1 MQRKRRVRMQELN
14 IVHAMGDEILFADNV
29 RDTKDLPS
37 ARMSY
42 NTIVHCHGGRI
53 VVEMG
58 GSRQVKVFP
67 GQLLLIPAGKL
78 VEPTFVSSDAKAAAL
93 LISDRMLKSILG
105 NQINIWN
112 KAMYMRE
119 IYVVEGNDWLGGM
132 QDYTRAIFKAEK
144 MPLLSREILVSF
156 LRTMLLMVCEE
167 LLRHEDMALNND
179 TSSIHDKEIFNQFLQ
194 LLSSQ
199 EQKRQRVAFYA
210 DQLHITPKY
219 LSSISK
225 KVSGKNP
232 MRWITEST
240 MQDCYSLL
248 KDTDMSIKE
257 ISNKLGFP
265 NSSFFSQYFREQAN
279 VTPMEYRVEHKR
291 IVR

>member
-1 MQRKRRVRMQELN
+1 MQELN
-14 IVHAMGDEILFADNV
+14 IVHAMGDEILFVDNL
-29 RDTKDLPS
+29 RDAKDLPYV
-37 ARMSY
+37 RKSY
-42 NTIVHCHGGRI
+42 NSIVHCRGGRI

-58 GSRQVKVFP
+58 GSHQVKVVP
-67 GQLLLIPAGKL
+67 GQLLLMPAGKL
-78 VEPTFVSSDAKAAAL
+78 MEPMLVSADTEASAL
-93 LISDRMLKSILG
+93 LISDRMLKSVLG

-119 IYVVEGNDWLGGM
+119 IYVVEGNDWLGGI
-132 QDYTRAIFKAEK
+132 QKYTRTIFKIEK
-144 MPLLSREILVSF
+144 MPLLSREIMVSF

-167 LLRHEDMALNND
+167 LLRHEDMALNTD

-291 IVR
+291 VVR

>member
-1 MQRKRRVRMQELN
+1 MQELN
-14 IVHAMGDEILFADNV
+14 IVHAMGDEILFVDNL
-29 RDTKDLPS
+29 RDAKDLPYI
-37 ARMSY
+37 RKSY
-42 NTIVHCHGGRI
+42 NSIVHCRGGRI

-58 GSRQVKVFP
+58 GSHQVKVVP
-67 GQLLLIPAGKL
+67 GQLLLMPAGKL
-78 VEPTFVSSDAKAAAL
+78 MEPMLVSADTEASAL
-93 LISDRMLKSILG
+93 LISDRMLKSVLG

-119 IYVVEGNDWLGGM
+119 IYVVEGNDWLGGI
-132 QDYTRAIFKAEK
+132 QKYTRTVFKIEK
-144 MPLLSREILVSF
+144 MPLLSREIMVSF

-167 LLRHEDMALNND
+167 LLRHEDMALNTD

-232 MRWITEST
+232 RRWITEST

-291 IVR
+291 VVR

>member
-1 MQRKRRVRMQELN
+1 MQELN
-14 IVHAMGDEILFADNV
+14 IVHAMGDEILFVDNL
-29 RDTKDLPS
+29 RDAKDLPYV
-37 ARMSY
+37 RKSY
-42 NTIVHCHGGRI
+42 NSIVHCRGGRI

-58 GSRQVKVFP
+58 GSHQVKVVP
-67 GQLLLIPAGKL
+67 GQLLLMPAGKL
-78 VEPTFVSSDAKAAAL
+78 MEPMLVSADTEASAL
-93 LISDRMLKSILG
+93 LISDRMLKSVLG

-119 IYVVEGNDWLGGM
+119 IYVVEGNDWLGGI
-132 QDYTRAIFKAEK
+132 QKYTRTVFKIEK
-144 MPLLSREILVSF
+144 MPLLSREIMVSF

-167 LLRHEDMALNND
+167 LLRHEDMALNTD

-279 VTPMEYRVEHKR
+279 VTPMEYRVEHKSCLR
-291 IVR
+291 

>member
-1 MQRKRRVRMQELN
+1 MQELN
-14 IVHAMGDEILFADNV
+14 IVHAMGDEILFVDNL
-29 RDTKDLPS
+29 RDAKDLPYV
-37 ARMSY
+37 RKSY
-42 NTIVHCHGGRI
+42 NSIVHCRGGRI

-58 GSRQVKVFP
+58 GSHQVKVVP
-67 GQLLLIPAGKL
+67 GQLLLMPAGKL
-78 VEPTFVSSDAKAAAL
+78 MEPMLVSADTEASAL
-93 LISDRMLKSILG
+93 LISDRMLKSVLG

-119 IYVVEGNDWLGGM
+119 IYVVEGNDWLGGI
-132 QDYTRAIFKAEK
+132 QKYTRTVFKIEK
-144 MPLLSREILVSF
+144 MPLLSREIMVSF

-167 LLRHEDMALNND
+167 LLRHEDMALNTD

-199 EQKRQRVAFYA
+199 KQKRQRVAFYA

-291 IVR
+291 VVR

>member
-1 MQRKRRVRMQELN
+1 MQELN

-42 NTIVHCHGGRI
+42 NTIVHCRGGRI

-58 GSRQVKVFP
+58 GSRQVKVFT

-93 LISDRMLKSILG
+93 LVSDRMLKSILG

-167 LLRHEDMALNND
+167 AG
-179 TSSIHDKEIFNQFLQ
+179 
-194 LLSSQ
+194 
-199 EQKRQRVAFYA
+199 VA
-210 DQLHITPKY
+210 
-219 LSSISK
+219 S
-225 KVSGKNP
+225 
-232 MRWITEST
+232 
-240 MQDCYSLL
+240 
-248 KDTDMSIKE
+248 
-257 ISNKLGFP
+257 
-265 NSSFFSQYFREQAN
+265 
-279 VTPMEYRVEHKR
+279 
-291 IVR
+291 